1 MEAFKKS
8 LYETNFFR
16 FDKEIVHSKAW
27 AALPAASKSVYPVIA
42 SHCNAEGVSFPSQQ
56 RIALLS
62 GLSEKTVRVGLS
74 GLKVLAG
81 MSIEKKMVRGRLVN
95 NYKIRPT
102 PDIKGRSFTVY
113 NVIIRNGL
121 WARLKQ
127 SSHALYITLRT
138 FSFFDPLLYFD
149 LEGLEDYGYD
159 VASFIEDGNYRT
171 RKYDFAYPEIKYL
184 SEYAGISRSAIF
196 TALTDLETWGIID
209 KTESIDGYRAWKLY
223 LIPDEAVKPISPPRR
238 STISTFAPSSD
249 RSDWSPSE
257 NQMQLGEH
265 PPPGGIFSLQ
275 LSNFPKLVQYLPP
288 KYLISKN

>member
-8 LYETNFFR
+8 LYDTNFFR
-16 FDKEIVHSKAW
+16 FDKEIVNSKAW
-27 AALPAASKSVYPVIA
+27 ATFPAASKSVYPVIA

-56 RIALLS
+56 RIARLS

-74 GLKVLAG
+74 GLKVWAG
-81 MSIEKKMVRGRLVN
+81 MSIGKKMVRGRLAN

-121 WARLKQ
+121 WARLKP
-127 SSHALYITLRT
+127 SSHALYITLRA
-138 FSFFDPLLYFD
+138 FSFFDSFLYFD
-149 LEGLEDYGYD
+149 LEGLENYGYD

-171 RKYDFAYPEIKYL
+171 RKYDFANPEIKYL

-196 TALTDLETWGIID
+196 TALRDLGTWGLID

-223 LIPDEAVKPISPPRR
+223 LIPDEAVKTINPLKRP
-238 STISTFAPSSD
+238 TISTFAPASE
-249 RSDWSPSE
+249 RNDWSSSE

-265 PPPGGIFSLQ
+265 PTPEEIFSL
-275 LSNFPKLVQYLPP
+275 
-288 KYLISKN
+288 